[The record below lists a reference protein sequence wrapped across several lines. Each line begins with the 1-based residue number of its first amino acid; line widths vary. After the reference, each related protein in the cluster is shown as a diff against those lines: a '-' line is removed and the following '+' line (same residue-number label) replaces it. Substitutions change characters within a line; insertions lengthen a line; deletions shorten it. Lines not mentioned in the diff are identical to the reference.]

1 MDQISVDNVKNEE
14 EEIFSASKYELME
27 KLVHSDAVSHVID
40 LEQRMRNE
48 RRIVVKNREISL
60 QKMNDRHKKEISQNS
75 SPEELVR
82 ISQRHE
88 DDKKRI
94 EEHFHQEVKT
104 LESKEMIKIKF

>member
-1 MDQISVDNVKNEE
+1 
-14 EEIFSASKYELME
+14 ME

-60 QKMNDRHKKEISQNS
+60 QKMNDRHKKELVQNT
-75 SPEELVR
+75 SPEDLVR
-82 ISQRHE
+82 ISKRHE

-104 LESKEMIKIKF
+104 LESKEMVRLSLYNNTLGSLYKVQWFFFEE